1 MVAFDSHIKQGGSGC
16 PDIVTDLLGSGAI
29 GPSIQVRDMG
39 PDAAHEYDVGRIPPQ
54 GGLQADGAATTEG
67 AGLRLDLP
75 PTGGCDVGGV
85 FAGGGDLRLLPPE
98 HSSAIYCD

>member
-54 GGLQADGAATTEG
+54 GGLQADGMAT
-67 AGLRLDLP
+67 A
-75 PTGGCDVGGV
+75 
-85 FAGGGDLRLLPPE
+85 
-98 HSSAIYCD
+98 